1 MLDSLFVNL
10 LLALVFGAA
19 IGLERESSK
28 QPDTHAGG
36 VGGIRTFAIISLLG
50 AVAGLLVVHNYVAMA
65 IGLVAGFL
73 ALMVAAYISEAVS
86 SKDYGITSELS
97 ALATFFIGML
107 VMVEIVP
114 LHITVALLVMFVFV
128 LSMKARTVQL
138 MAGIQRSE
146 VQAFISYAIIA
157 LVALP
162 VLPDVSYKL
171 RDLPMLHDIMGG
183 MGVQLGEFDN
193 LDLINPR
200 KIWLVVVLIT
210 GIDVFGYILSRIV
223 GSSSGFAL
231 TSFMAGFVSSTSATQ
246 SLALRSKEVKFV
258 SHLVG
263 AAVLANLASFLQI
276 FLLIGPLNPRWLVSI
291 APSIFL
297 MVAAA
302 GVIAFIFLRKQEPK
316 TEAGLEDKKK
326 AVKIFSIGPALKFA
340 GLLIIIKIVTKV
352 CLILFG
358 QSGFIVSSVIAS
370 FAGIDAIMVNL
381 AEMAGHTIT
390 FEFAFLTFM
399 VVNLTNLLSKSGYSY
414 VQGDR
419 RFAVKFLVS
428 VLIVAAAGASWLIFI

>member
-1 MLDSLFVNL
+1 MLDSLFINL
-10 LLALVFGAA
+10 LMALVFGAA

-50 AVAGLLVVHNYVAMA
+50 AVAGMLAVHNYQAMA

-73 ALMVAAYISEAVS
+73 ALVVAAYISEAVS

-97 ALATFFIGML
+97 AVATFFIGML

-114 LHITVALLVMFVFV
+114 LHVTVALLVMFVFV

-276 FLLIGPLNPRWLVSI
+276 FLLIGPLNPQWLVSI
-291 APSIFL
+291 APSILF
-297 MVAAA
+297 MVVTA
-302 GVIAFIFLRKQEPK
+302 GVIAYVFLKKQEPK
-316 TEAGLEDKKK
+316 TEAELEEKK
-326 AVKIFSIGPALKFA
+326 AVKIFAIGPALKFA
-340 GLLIIIKIVTKV
+340 GLLIVIKIATKV

-399 VVNLTNLLSKSGYSY
+399 IVNLTNLLSKSGYSY
-414 VQGDR
+414 MQGDR

-428 VLIVAAAGASWLIFI
+428 VLIVAAAGASWLFFI